1 MCQCRIY
8 IQTRVGALRLVL
20 KEEEEKGNRVFRGV
34 MRGRRR
40 GGGGHD
46 AGEEVGW
53 SNSKMNLARGNGPA
67 ARTREPGPG

>member
-40 GGGGHD
+40 GGG
-46 AGEEVGW
+46 A
-53 SNSKMNLARGNGPA
+53 
-67 ARTREPGPG
+67 